1 MIDQSEAWRTSARR
15 SGGKAAVTWLGGVR
29 RLLDP
34 LWWVS
39 FALIAGWAVMA
50 AGTIAGFGELPLG
63 GRGRVHRRPVAE
75 EILTIAPPAA
85 IPGEAASVA
94 ASR

>member
-34 LWWVS
+34 LVWVP
-39 FALIAGWAVMA
+39 FALIAVWAVLA

-63 GRGRVHRRPVAE
+63 GRGR
-75 EILTIAPPAA
+75 
-85 IPGEAASVA
+85 GEAASVA

>member
-39 FALIAGWAVMA
+39 FALIAG
-50 AGTIAGFGELPLG
+50 FGEIPRG
-63 GRGRVHRRPVAE
+63 SRGRVHQRRVAE
-75 EILTIAPPAA
+75 EIVIVAPPAA
-85 IPGEAASVA
+85 IPVDSSSAA